1 MKLFSLRLTTLK
13 SKLYAII
20 LASLVV
26 RFIGFFLLPS
36 EPTFALAPD
45 EGGYAEIVRL
55 IASEQLIEPYRGL
68 YFISRPLV
76 LPAAALHNIGIEPL
90 SSVRIISSIYG
101 ALTLILVAFLIIQ
114 CVNKYSTYS
123 ELTLKRSNLVTG
135 LFFVFAFLPS
145 HFLWS
150 ILGLRESPM
159 EFWVLCSLSAIFLAV
174 NLQEKVTVPIA
185 LLLTIS
191 VTLLF
196 NTRPQVAWVL
206 TVTILIFLIFSNK
219 RRVAAVLSL
228 LTFMAS
234 GVGYASVVLQ
244 KHDVFALVAK
254 DASAKDASAKDA
266 SAKDA
271 SAKDASAKDAS
282 AKDAST
288 CKDSNQIIVLQGKE
302 YKCTKIGTRRDLSD
316 LQNPGELI
324 VEETIAIPDRHKG
337 NQVAA
342 ASAIQTLSC
351 PVTEESETGKFFC
364 LAWRSPYM
372 AATFLFRPLIGID
385 TTSTPSL
392 IAAVENIAWLG
403 AFIFIIIIF
412 IKKRRLAFIGPLA
425 PSLIFFVLYCVGAG
439 SYEGNMGT
447 AFRHKSLILW
457 VILLLVASVTV
468 AEKRPKL
475 RNESAQK
482 GV

>member
-13 SKLYAII
+13 SKLYAIVF
-20 LASLVV
+20 ASFVV

-36 EPTFALAPD
+36 EPRVALAPD

-55 IASEQLIEPYRGL
+55 IASEQLTGPYEVL

-90 SSVRIISSIYG
+90 SSVRIIASMYG

-123 ELTLKRSNLVTG
+123 ELTLKRSNLVIG
-135 LFFVFAFLPS
+135 LFFTFAFLPS

-150 ILGLRESPM
+150 ILGLRESSM
-159 EFWVLCSLSAIFLAV
+159 EFWILCSLASIFLAV
-174 NLQEKVTVPIA
+174 NIQEKVTLPIS

-206 TVTILIFLIFSNK
+206 VVTILVSLIFRNQ
-219 RRVAAVLSL
+219 RRVSFILAL
-228 LTFMAS
+228 LTLIAS

-244 KHDVFALVAK
+244 KHDMFRIVAT
-254 DASAKDASAKDA
+254 DASATDASATDA
-266 SAKDA
+266 SACQKA
-271 SAKDASAKDAS
+271 
-282 AKDAST
+282 
-288 CKDSNQIIVLQGKE
+288 NQKLMLQGKE
-302 YKCTKIGTRRDLSD
+302 YKCIKVGAGRDLSV
-316 LQNPGELI
+316 LGSPWKMLI
-324 VEETIAIPDRHKG
+324 NEANAIPDRHKG

-351 PVTEESETGKFFC
+351 PVTEESETDKYFC
-364 LAWRSPYM
+364 LAWRAPYM

-385 TTSTPSL
+385 TTSTSSL
-392 IAAVENIAWLG
+392 MAAIENIAWLG
-403 AFIFIIIIF
+403 AFIFIVILL

-425 PSLIFFVLYCVGAG
+425 PSLIFFILYCVGAG

-468 AEKRPKL
+468 AEKRPNS